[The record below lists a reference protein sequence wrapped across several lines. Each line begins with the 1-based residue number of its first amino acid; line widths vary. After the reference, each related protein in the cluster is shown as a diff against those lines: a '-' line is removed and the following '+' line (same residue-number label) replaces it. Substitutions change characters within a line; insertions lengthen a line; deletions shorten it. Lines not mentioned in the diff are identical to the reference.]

1 MDKLFNYCDVNN
13 TPLFIT
19 HSRDGCVGGVVLSIG
34 NQSTNQTTMVTPRV
48 KLFVAAFI
56 AVQSF
61 ASRPS
66 TPHLNL
72 YREHCGHCLPQTKEG
87 THSQNCAVSRW
98 SFWDSF
104 VQRQITHIPVMDLE
118 GFGKMDAEQTGIQ
131 HSFSGDL
138 AHLQRNLFASF
149 ISIALKVFYSWKPV
163 SNGDS
168 RCF

>member
-1 MDKLFNYCDVNN
+1 MDKLFIYCDVNN

-19 HSRDGCVGGVVLSIG
+19 DGCVGGVVLSIG

-72 YREHCGHCLPQTKEG
+72 YRERCGHCLPQTKEG

-118 GFGKMDAEQTGIQ
+118 GFGKLDAEQTCIQ
-131 HSFSGDL
+131 HSSVEIWHIYSEIFS
-138 AHLQRNLFASF
+138 H
-149 ISIALKVFYSWKPV
+149 IS
-163 SNGDS
+163 
-168 RCF
+168 